1 MHACMHACKRTYLGK
16 TISTATLFHSLLTRE
31 GFANSTKTIEEKI
44 YVLHPLK
51 LGNVILNETL
61 RTVNVI
67 QALFSSNVP
76 RERSQIIQILSVW

>member
-1 MHACMHACKRTYLGK
+1 MQYKKTYLGK

-31 GFANSTKTIEEKI
+31 GFANSTKTIEGKI

-67 QALFSSNVP
+67 QAFSSNVP

>member
-1 MHACMHACKRTYLGK
+1 MHACMQCKRTYLGK

-31 GFANSTKTIEEKI
+31 GFANSTKTIEGKI

-67 QALFSSNVP
+67 QAFSSNVP